1 MTEQIMSKGI
11 QCRVQNSDYHIH
23 IQAIGPI
30 ETNRPYGGAW
40 ELRAPVEVVE
50 WCGEQS
56 PIYKSAASTGI
67 YYVRMDVLMFE
78 TGAQALLIHGEEFNH
93 PKGLMMGCNP
103 KSPAVKA
110 VIEYAYQ
117 TDLMSDA
124 VFNDKVSEIVL
135 EEAPVMLEETD
146 TQTWDEALK
155 ETDTQTM
162 AEALKD
168 EMVSSSTKI
177 DMDSDDGF
185 AGLGDLFSAMAKQQA
200 ELDASVE
207 DQLNLGKCKTCG
219 DKMSVVP
226 VVKCEKCEAKMCED
240 CYYTPADCA
249 LCEKETHGGAMVWCV
264 DCVDYPVAWH
274 HQHECEAYCPLGTS
288 ETGCDMPKP
297 CNCTDVLESDEGEEE

>member
-146 TQTWDEALK
+146 TQT
-155 ETDTQTM
+155 M
-162 AEALKD
+162 AEALNLFDPSQEADK
-168 EMVSSSTKI
+168 MVS
-177 DMDSDDGF
+177 DSEDDFG
-185 AGLGDLFSAMAKQQA
+185 GG
-200 ELDASVE
+200 VPI
-207 DQLNLGKCKTCG
+207 KCKTCG
-219 DKMSVVP
+219 GKMDVV
-226 VVKCEKCEAKMCED
+226 
-240 CYYTPADCA
+240 TPAYCA
-249 LCEKETHGGAMVWCV
+249 LCEKETHGGATVVWCV
-264 DCVDYPVAWH
+264 DCNDPVTWH
-274 HQHECEAYCPLGTS
+274 LQHECEAYCPLGPNM
-288 ETGCDMPKP
+288 TGCDMPKP
-297 CNCTDVLESDEGEEE
+297 CLCTLDLESDEGEEE